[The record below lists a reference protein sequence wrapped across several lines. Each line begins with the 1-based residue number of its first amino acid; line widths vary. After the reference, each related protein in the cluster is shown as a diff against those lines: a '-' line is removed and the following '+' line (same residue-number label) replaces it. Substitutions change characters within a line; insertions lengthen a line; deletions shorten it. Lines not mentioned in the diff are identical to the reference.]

1 MRAVTQFRIPG
12 EKIFRDFAKRAREKP
27 FVDFIDDGVNFIFGR
42 RNAAGGV
49 ATLRT
54 GNIIASHARKTNASG
69 EIKKAPSF
77 RFRFSCGNIRS
88 TTDNFGFTFDNE
100 GKSRI
105 LGSSMANIDD
115 KNEGCVPGKFYVD
128 NQCIDCDV
136 CREMAPDFFARDD
149 DNGVTI
155 VIKQPTTDEE
165 IALCEEAKGSCPVDA
180 IGDDGE

>member
-1 MRAVTQFRIPG
+1 MIRRVGSEPARSALVLTNDG
-12 EKIFRDFAKRAREKP
+12 E
-27 FVDFIDDGVNFIFGR
+27 
-42 RNAAGGV
+42 V
-49 ATLRT
+49 AHYEVL
-54 GNIIASHARKTNASG
+54 
-69 EIKKAPSF
+69 
-77 RFRFSCGNIRS
+77 
-88 TTDNFGFTFDNE
+88 
-100 GKSRI
+100 
-105 LGSSMANIDD
+105 MANIED